1 MCLFCLS
8 CPLCLIC
15 LSCAS
20 SVCPVQVCECVV
32 ILRGLKDVSW
42 GGAKAMMSDSNFLKS
57 LVEYDKDSLSEKQV
71 RGCSHLGPHTG

>member
-1 MCLFCLS
+1 
-8 CPLCLIC
+8 
-15 LSCAS
+15 
-20 SVCPVQVCECVV
+20 VV